1 MFGYTLTKDDARA
14 IKEYIGKWD
23 IEQVYIS
30 WCKPFFWGVPKWK
43 GSIDYKKWDVKI
55 EKKFHSEN
63 LEEVLLWIKETSE
76 QLISMES
83 K

>member
-1 MFGYTLTKDDARA
+1 MFGYTLKKEDAHA

-23 IEQVYIS
+23 IYNVHIFWSKWFLSAPS
-30 WCKPFFWGVPKWK
+30 WR
-43 GSIDYKKWDVKI
+43 GSIEYRKWEVKI
-55 EKKFHSEN
+55 EKKIDSQD
-63 LEEVLLWIKETSE
+63 LEEVLIWIKNTRE